1 LRAWRAVEGVS
12 KDKKIELTFA
22 MKESNIDI
30 LEKRVLAMSTPT
42 SGTYG
47 KQMSLEEINQ
57 LTHPGNDAIKSV
69 MGYLR
74 AFSVEDVQYSSGFLR
89 VTTTVSEAEKILS
102 TKYVNYKH
110 TVSGKSVFRCDSYS
124 LPDEISNVVS
134 FVAPTVNFPPKSI
147 VASKSD
153 TPRCTVDMPESI
165 LTPKAKATVVAFD
178 DANMNTLITLEADGI
193 LFWQTLLSTSNVK
206 LTLSKNL
213 GNENVTF
220 QNYMTVE
227 MMAFGNNYEL
237 MLNGNII
244 DAGSSYSFVGHLLA
258 TVTCQSDS
266 DVPVVAPAST
276 CVATTSS
283 SMLTPNSVGSIS
295 PLESQ
300 AGATYVYLKANDR
313 VMFETL
319 VSNSMVKATLYTTSG
334 NDDVTLVSGLTVTY
348 MAMGSIYQVFVNG
361 TIIDNYT
368 TYNIINKQIGV
379 ASCDYGTEQMVGATF
394 RSTPDNLRALYGVA
408 NVQGTNN
415 VANRQAFTGF
425 LEQYYLDTDLQ
436 SFYDG
441 YYPTL
446 SGTSLYKVIGP
457 NHSPAGVE
465 ASLDVQYL
473 TALGSNVLTEFWSFA
488 GRQPENPENEPF
500 LDWLYLLG
508 NTTDA
513 PYVFSN
519 SYAEDEGSVS
529 LDYAQR
535 MNDEFLKGSARGISF
550 FFGSG
555 DWGVGSAFGDCTDFT
570 PMFPADSPYV
580 TAVGATTG
588 SNPEVAAS
596 LSGGGFSTRWAQPE
610 WQTAAVAKY
619 LGSASNLPDGTLYNS
634 SGRALP
640 DIAAQGTNFVVISGG
655 RTMPTV
661 AGTSASTPVVSGIVS
676 LINEA
681 RIAAGKSPM
690 GLLNPFIYQFGS
702 SIFTDVTSGNNPGCD
717 TKGFYAASQWDPVT
731 GWGTI
736 NYDKMLAAALSLP

>member
-1 LRAWRAVEGVS
+1 VEGVS

-266 DVPVVAPAST
+266 DVPVVAPALR
-276 CVATTSS
+276 CVPNSS
-283 SMLTPNSVGSIS
+283 SCMCPPTWVG
-295 PLESQ
+295 
-300 AGATYVYLKANDR
+300 
-313 VMFETL
+313 
-319 VSNSMVKATLYTTSG
+319 
-334 NDDVTLVSGLTVTY
+334 
-348 MAMGSIYQVFVNG
+348 
-361 TIIDNYT
+361 
-368 TYNIINKQIGV
+368 
-379 ASCDYGTEQMVGATF
+379 TF
-394 RSTPDNLRALYGVA
+394 IP
-408 NVQGTNN
+408 
-415 VANRQAFTGF
+415 
-425 LEQYYLDTDLQ
+425 
-436 SFYDG
+436 
-441 YYPTL
+441 
-446 SGTSLYKVIGP
+446 I
-457 NHSPAGVE
+457 
-465 ASLDVQYL
+465 
-473 TALGSNVLTEFWSFA
+473 
-488 GRQPENPENEPF
+488 
-500 LDWLYLLG
+500 
-508 NTTDA
+508 
-513 PYVFSN
+513 
-519 SYAEDEGSVS
+519 
-529 LDYAQR
+529 
-535 MNDEFLKGSARGISF
+535 
-550 FFGSG
+550 
-555 DWGVGSAFGDCTDFT
+555 
-570 PMFPADSPYV
+570 
-580 TAVGATTG
+580 
-588 SNPEVAAS
+588 
-596 LSGGGFSTRWAQPE
+596 
-610 WQTAAVAKY
+610 
-619 LGSASNLPDGTLYNS
+619 
-634 SGRALP
+634 
-640 DIAAQGTNFVVISGG
+640 
-655 RTMPTV
+655 
-661 AGTSASTPVVSGIVS
+661 
-676 LINEA
+676 
-681 RIAAGKSPM
+681 
-690 GLLNPFIYQFGS
+690 
-702 SIFTDVTSGNNPGCD
+702 
-717 TKGFYAASQWDPVT
+717 
-731 GWGTI
+731 
-736 NYDKMLAAALSLP
+736 